1 LRSHPPSIEGD
12 RITASSPLP
21 SGLGQAE
28 AIPAGKVGGR
38 LASEILELFAG
49 GAFSFWHWVPVNNI
63 LTTHGNLTA
72 DSLEEWM
79 MRIHPRDQSDFLR
92 FIDREWK
99 CGEAPSFIEYRF
111 NADRQGD
118 WIRVRHTA
126 SCIPC
131 GEQSV
136 LSCLIES
143 LPLTKDSETPLEKME
158 DELKGTEVELLRF
171 VESALD
177 LRIQADPVPRLELL
191 QRAIGADVMVLVHFG
206 SRIVVTDSLPLS
218 RDESTTPDSELHIPL
233 IEALASMDPA
243 DQTRQFE
250 LDLPGRATDV
260 THFIVSPIHWGEGFK
275 GALCAGYRRKENR
288 RGDQGA
294 TARLSLISAFSD
306 GQLGRLQKLRAR
318 EEILERFKKV
328 TFGNEVESASH
339 TTPPET
345 VNLIPAVPL
354 RRVALEEATLKG
366 ATILLVEDEVAVR
379 KLVRKLL
386 EMLGCSVIEAS
397 SGREALSLWPDIFDR
412 VALVVSDIVMPEGVS
427 GWDLAKE
434 LHLNHPD
441 LGILLTSGYDELPE
455 EHGLHGRPQIAFLQ
469 KPYEVRTLK
478 NTLSRLISLAPDAA

>member
-1 LRSHPPSIEGD
+1 
-12 RITASSPLP
+12 LP
-21 SGLGQAE
+21 GSR
-28 AIPAGKVGGR
+28 VGGR

-49 GAFSFWHWVPVNNI
+49 GAFSFWHWVPVTNV

-111 NADRQGD
+111 NADRMGD

-126 SCIPC
+126 SCAPC

-143 LPLTKDSETPLEKME
+143 LPLTSNTETPLEKME
-158 DELKGTEVELLRF
+158 DQLKGAEVELLRF

-206 SRIVVTDSLPLS
+206 SQVVVTDSLPLS
-218 RDESTTPDSELHIPL
+218 WNDSATPDSEIHIPL

-243 DQTRQFE
+243 DQTQAFE
-250 LDLPGRATDV
+250 LDLPGRATEV
-260 THFIVSPIHWGEGFK
+260 THFIVNPIHWGEGFK
-275 GALCAGYRRKENR
+275 GALCAGYRNR
-288 RGDQGA
+288 GNRLDDHGM
-294 TARLSLISAFSD
+294 TTRLSLISAFSD

-318 EEILERFKKV
+318 EEILERFQKAA
-328 TFGNEVESASH
+328 FGNKPKSASH
-339 TTPPET
+339 ATPAEA
-345 VNLIPAVPL
+345 VDLSPAVPP
-354 RRVALEEATLKG
+354 RRMALEEATLKG

-386 EMLGCSVIEAS
+386 EMLGCSVIEAA
-397 SGREALSLWPDIFDR
+397 SGREALALWPDIFDR

-427 GWDLAKE
+427 GWDLARE
-434 LHLNHPD
+434 LHQNHPD